1 MNAKSRARAGIL
13 LVLLA
18 LVAAACAGATPEP
31 VVVTQ
36 VVERVVTQVVEGE
49 TVVET
54 VVVEVTPQAP
64 AQDQTRAEQLNI
76 AINGPI
82 ADPTNLNLYAPGV
95 SRSNTGLHQV
105 IYEYFF
111 YNNLQT
117 GEFIP
122 WLATDYAYNEDFT
135 SITVNLREGVTW
147 SDGEAFNADDVV
159 FTYDLLRDNP
169 GMVWSEEANRW
180 VESVEKVDDLTV
192 TFHLTEANPRYHLI
206 REAFPAVGIWGG
218 ITILPQHMWE
228 GEDPLT
234 FKNNP
239 PISTGPYR
247 LANASQNVMTYERR
261 DDWWGTEVFGVQP
274 APKFINFMYVGPST
288 SVALAL
294 AADELDSP
302 NIGILSLADFLS
314 VKDRNPNLEAWS
326 DGAPYAWLDPCP
338 RALMVQNATPPWD
351 QKEARWALSYMIDRD
366 QIVELAYEG
375 TTVPSWGIWPFYD
388 GLDPFFDAIADL
400 RDQYPTNTQDLA
412 QAEELLTSVGLS
424 KNADGVWTMNGSP
437 LELTYL
443 VNAASDEEMKVS
455 AVLADQLEAA
465 GLQVNVQPLSGPP
478 QEDARLR
485 GQYDIALQAMCPG
498 FIFDN
503 LELFHSSFYVPLG
516 EPAPWFERNS
526 FRYQNPELDAIVDE
540 MAQTPPDDEAALI
553 QQYQEAMAIWFE
565 DLPVIPMFQAPALVP
580 FTSTHWE
587 GWPTAD
593 DPWNMPV
600 SWWATFN
607 LVINGYPS
615 PDTGEWVGGIR
626 PAGG

>member
-580 FTSTHWE
+580 FTSTYWE